1 VTSGLSGTARRFE
14 ANYFPIQEDLAEL
27 GQIAMLP
34 WDTDIFGFPV
44 ADYRPGALGELAD
57 ATGRLATRL
66 ERWANQESVE
76 LVGCRIPSEPAA
88 LGSFLESAGFRFVE
102 FQLRATLPRLRV
114 EELAPPRITVRPAR
128 DADREAVVQIAGSAF
143 LLGRYHADPQFPRPL
158 ADRRYRVWIER
169 ALAEPTPGTLVEVV
183 GQEGAARGF
192 LHAELEKAAAD
203 IRLAAVDREAAGI
216 AGPELYRGALRELA
230 SRGATQ
236 ATARISAANT
246 AVLNIYA
253 SLGFRFHE
261 PELVFHWHAP
271 MAKHLIPIAQ
281 TLPKAP

>member
-1 VTSGLSGTARRFE
+1 VTSALSGTARRFE
-14 ANYFPIQEDLAEL
+14 ATYVPLQEDLPEL
-27 GQIAMLP
+27 GQIALLA
-34 WDTDIFGFPV
+34 WDADIFGFRV

-57 ATGRLATRL
+57 INRFATRL
-66 ERWANQESVE
+66 ELWANRESVE
-76 LVGCRIPSEPAA
+76 LVSCRIPGEPAA
-88 LGSFLESAGFRFVE
+88 LGPLLESSGFRFIE

-114 EELAPPRITVRPAR
+114 GELAPSRITVRPVR
-128 DADREAVVQIAGSAF
+128 DADHEGVTHIAGSAF
-143 LLGRYHADPQFPRPL
+143 MLGRYHADPRFPRSL
-158 ADRRYRVWIER
+158 ADRRYRVWLER
-169 ALAEPTPGTLVEVV
+169 ALAQPRPGTLVEVV
-183 GQEGAARGF
+183 GQEGAPRGF

-203 IRLAAVDREAAGI
+203 IRLAAVDPEAAGI

-230 SRGATQ
+230 ARGAAQ

-271 MAKHLIPIAQ
+271 MATHLIPIGQ
-281 TLPKAP
+281 THLGAP